1 MEVPVDAAVD
11 IAIAAAEMEQS
22 SKSPAHAIANA
33 DALQLIASRFAV
45 YLDRGFWHSLG
56 FGPACA
62 SITPARATSCKH
74 GIGGENLDCNCGGRF
89 YFDEG
94 ASCWVCENCGRD
106 PSGETV

>member
-1 MEVPVDAAVD
+1 MLQYLRRPWHTQAQDL
-11 IAIAAAEMEQS
+11 
-22 SKSPAHAIANA
+22 H
-33 DALQLIASRFAV
+33 LQLPVLMHSEIASRFAV

-56 FGPACA
+56 FGPARA
-62 SITPARATSCKH
+62 SITPARATSCKDD
-74 GIGGENLDCNCGGRF
+74 IGGENLDCNCGGRF

>member
-1 MEVPVDAAVD
+1 MEVPVDADVD

-56 FGPACA
+56 FGPAVA
-62 SITPARATSCKH
+62 SNACKSVSCH
-74 GIGGENLDCNCGGRF
+74 DDIGGENLDCNCGGRF